1 MSTECCS
8 LPSCLL
14 KANLPINTWEALKGK
29 GLPDSSSNE
38 WFAIVSLFEK
48 STVQRNDKREIA
60 DFLGAKLKLFSDR
73 LHTELRRRNGG
84 KLPDGAR
91 IYKEKRQKIMAS
103 IPFGATPTTFAVGDA
118 AAAEGSSPR
127 PDGAA
132 VGEACGGGA
141 QGPSAPPPSDASFP
155 GGVPPSRMAPSSGA
169 PLGAC
174 PVAPALAAGPP
185 PV

>member
-29 GLPDSSSNE
+29 GLPDSSSKE
-38 WFAIVSLFEK
+38 WFAIVFLFEE
-48 STVQRNDKREIA
+48 SPAQRNDKKEIA
-60 DFLGAKLKLFSDR
+60 NFLGANYDTFSRR
-73 LHTELRRRNGG
+73 LHDELRRRNRG

-91 IYKEKRQKIMAS
+91 VNKEKRQKIMAS
-103 IPFGATPTTFAVGDA
+103 IPFGANPTTFAVGDA

>member
-1 MSTECCS
+1 MSFECCS
-8 LPSCLL
+8 LPSILL
-14 KANLPINTWEALKGK
+14 RANFPSITWEALKGK

-60 DFLGAKLKLFSDR
+60 EFLGAKLESFCCR
-73 LHTELRRRNGG
+73 LHTELKRRNRG
-84 KLPDGAR
+84 KLPDGVR
-91 IYKEKRQKIMAS
+91 LIKEKRQKIMAS
-103 IPFGATPTTFAVGDA
+103 IPFGAPPTTFAVGDA

-132 VGEACGGGA
+132 VGACGERA
-141 QGPSAPPPSDASFP
+141 QDPLAPPPSDASFP

>member
-1 MSTECCS
+1 MSFECCS

-14 KANLPINTWEALKGK
+14 RANLPSITWEALKGK
-29 GLPDSSSNE
+29 GLPDSSSKE
-38 WFAIVSLFEK
+38 WFAIVFLFEE
-48 STVQRNDKREIA
+48 SPAQRNDKREIA
-60 DFLGAKLKLFSDR
+60 NFLGANYDAFSRR
-73 LHTELRRRNGG
+73 LHNELRRRNGG
-84 KLPDGAR
+84 KVPDGAR
-91 IYKEKRQKIMAS
+91 VNKEKRQKIMAS

-132 VGEACGGGA
+132 VGACGERA
-141 QGPSAPPPSDASFP
+141 QDPLAPPPSDASVP
-155 GGVPPSRMAPSSGA
+155 GGVPPSRMAPSNGA